1 MGRMEGTREEW
12 KLVKERKEA
21 RWLCEGRWWGGCK
34 GGEISV
40 SAKVF
45 IKILRQMISVSFS

>member
-1 MGRMEGTREEW
+1 M
-12 KLVKERKEA
+12 
-21 RWLCEGRWWGGCK
+21 LCVEVGGAAECAC
-34 GGEISV
+34 GGKEISV